1 MQNRVIDKKDKVV
14 EIASA
19 TFFLPKIKK
28 YIMINYG
35 FDEDTG
41 GLCVQQSSESGF
53 CKSVLLKNKE

>member
-14 EIASA
+14 EIAST

-35 FDEDTG
+35 FDEAAG
-41 GLCVQQSSESGF
+41 GF
-53 CKSVLLKNKE
+53 SVRAKQRERILEIRFT